1 MAALIGSG
9 YRFYRYVM
17 YEITGKKVKVC
28 TVPRKKTDEKYGVK
42 GKPVLL
48 QARNGLEAG

>member
-17 YEITGKKVKVC
+17 YEIAGKKVKVC
-28 TVPRKKTDEKYGVK
+28 RVPRKRKQMKECGVK
-42 GKPVLL
+42 GKAVSL
-48 QARNGLEAG
+48 QA